1 MKTAD
6 VISFLRSADPSG
18 TLEVSIA
25 GRDENGRPL
34 GWQTIASAQVLYG
47 DTGQRLVLNLKPSP
61 AALVALSDLP
71 AGALFEWDGDARLK
85 APLTAV
91 KLYRVKGGN
100 QRVIWLAT
108 GLRETVSSKTLV
120 RPKFLPANTET
131 GR

>member
-6 VISFLRSADPSG
+6 VISLLRGADPIG
-18 TLEVSIA
+18 ALEVSIGSA
-25 GRDENGRPL
+25 RGDRS
-34 GWQTIASAQVLYG
+34 GWQTIASAQMLYG
-47 DTGQRLVLNLKPSP
+47 DTGARLVLHLAPSP
-61 AALVALSDLP
+61 AALVALGDLP

-108 GLRETVSSKTLV
+108 GLRETVSPKTLV